1 MYRPEAPEGP
11 PGRESAL
18 FWGEKSP
25 SGDQNEQKGLREGR
39 IAALLPRTLGPGV
52 NEAALL
58 PSPSD
63 LGPDSH
69 ANAGESHST
78 TEPVS
83 RAYALIRPFCSKCTD
98 RVNTEGSVRRG
109 TRVSPP

>member
-18 FWGEKSP
+18 FWGEKGP
-25 SGDQNEQKGLREGR
+25 SGRPDQPKGLREGR

-52 NEAALL
+52 NEGL
-58 PSPSD
+58 SCHRGRI

-69 ANAGESHST
+69 ANPAG
-78 TEPVS
+78 V
-83 RAYALIRPFCSKCTD
+83 
-98 RVNTEGSVRRG
+98 
-109 TRVSPP
+109 

>member
-11 PGRESAL
+11 PRRESVL
-18 FWGEKSP
+18 FWGEMSP
-25 SGDQNEQKGLREGR
+25 SGGQNRQKGLREGR
-39 IAALLPRTLGPGV
+39 IAALLPRTLASGV

-69 ANAGESHST
+69 ANAGESRST
-78 TEPVS
+78 TERVA
-83 RAYALIRPFCSKCTD
+83 RACPLIRPFSSKCTD
-98 RVNTEGSVRRG
+98 RDNSEGGSAEG
-109 TRVSPP
+109 PE

>member
-1 MYRPEAPEGP
+1 MCRPVAPEGP
-11 PGRESAL
+11 LRREGAL
-18 FWGEKSP
+18 FWGEMSP
-25 SGDQNEQKGLREGR
+25 SGDQNEPKGLREGR

-69 ANAGESHST
+69 ANAG
-78 TEPVS
+78 
-83 RAYALIRPFCSKCTD
+83 A
-98 RVNTEGSVRRG
+98 SVRLPSESRK
-109 TRVSPP
+109 RVHASTLFETHRPG